1 MPVYKK
7 TNYQQQKW
15 DEFMSNTNGFISY
28 PQYPQAL
35 LLLLLL
41 NKYNNNNRFFVI
53 WRIYMKFTCS
63 QQKLSKA
70 LNTVSKAVS
79 TRTTLPILKGILLEA
94 KADGTL
100 TMTASD
106 LEISIQKQINAE
118 VQEEGS
124 TVVISKL
131 FGDIIRKLP
140 NEEIIIEKNEENSII
155 IKTNSSEFTVISL
168 PVEEFPKI
176 GEKDESNGTLVFD
189 REIFKDMV
197 KKTGFAASIDE
208 AKGILV
214 GILTEIEKE
223 SVNMVA
229 LDGFRLA
236 LANEKMISQEENKFI
251 ISAKIMNEISKIV
264 SDDEGEE
271 DIKIY
276 LGDKKATFNT
286 GSTEIVLRLMEGEF
300 IKYRDIIPSDSTIN
314 VIIGRDILLE
324 SIERAS
330 LLAKEGKNNLIK
342 MNITNNLMTIT
353 SRSEEGNVKEE
364 IIMEKTGDD
373 LEIGFNSKFV
383 IDVLKVIDDDEI
395 SMNFKTGT
403 SPCVVKPVT
412 GDRYEY
418 LILPVRI
425 PTM

>member
-1 MPVYKK
+1 MDFSVFSSTSEVIHNIHRPYYYYYYI
-7 TNYQQQKW
+7 NYINIIIV
-15 DEFMSNTNGFISY
+15 F
-28 PQYPQAL
+28 L
-35 LLLLLL
+35 LGR
-41 NKYNNNNRFFVI
+41 K
-53 WRIYMKFTCS
+53 YMKFTCS

-79 TRTTLPILKGILLEA
+79 TRTTLPVHKGILIEA
-94 KADGTL
+94 DADGTL

-106 LEISIQKQINAE
+106 LDISIQKKIIAD
-118 VQEEGS
+118 VQEPGS
-124 TVVISKL
+124 AVVVSKL

-140 NEEIIIEKNEENSII
+140 NEEIIIEKTEENNILI
-155 IKTNSSEFTVISL
+155 RTNSSEFTVVSL
-168 PVEEFPKI
+168 PVDEFPNI
-176 GEKDESNGTLVFD
+176 KDQEEIRNTLVFN
-189 REIFKDMV
+189 RELFKEMV
-197 KKTGFAASIDE
+197 KKTSFAASIDE

-214 GILTEIEKE
+214 GILTEIDKDK
-223 SVNMVA
+223 VTMVS

-236 LANEKMISQEENKFI
+236 LASEEMTSAEENKFI

-264 SDDEGEE
+264 TDDDEED
-271 DIKIY
+271 DIKII
-276 LGDKKATFNT
+276 LGEKKASFIV

-300 IKYRDIIPSDSTIN
+300 IRYRDIIPSDSSIN
-314 VIIGRDILLE
+314 VIIGKDILLE

-342 MNITNNLMTIT
+342 MSIRNNLMTIT

-383 IDVLKVIDDDEI
+383 IDVLKVIEDDEI

-403 SPCVVKPVT
+403 SPCVVKPVE

-425 PTM
+425 PSM